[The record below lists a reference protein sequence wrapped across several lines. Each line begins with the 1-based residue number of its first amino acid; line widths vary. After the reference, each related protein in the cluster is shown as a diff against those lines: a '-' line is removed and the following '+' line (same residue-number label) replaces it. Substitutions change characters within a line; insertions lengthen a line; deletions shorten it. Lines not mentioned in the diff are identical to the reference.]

1 MTKRVFLF
9 VLCATL
15 AASGET
21 RQERGKKVIDEAL
34 AALGGERFLA
44 MRDRV
49 EAGRAYSFYR
59 DKLAGLARAKIY
71 TRYLT
76 RPEPPQRE
84 FFGVRERQNF
94 GKKEEYGV
102 LFAEGKGYDLTF
114 RGARP
119 ISEDVVARFTETTRR
134 NAFYILRMRLGE
146 PGLMFESQG
155 SEVYENQPVE
165 IVDITDADNLTTTVY
180 FHQTTKLPI
189 RQVFQRRDSKTKE
202 RFEEV
207 TLFSKYRDVGGGVMW
222 PFAIQRFRDGEKIYE
237 IYSESVVINQ
247 DLADNMFMLSG
258 DMKILKPAR

>member
-1 MTKRVFLF
+1 MTRRTLLLVF
-9 VLCATL
+9 CAAL
-15 AASGET
+15 VSGGET

-49 EAGRAYSFYR
+49 ESGRAYSFYR

-84 FFGVRERQNF
+84 FFGIRERQNF
-94 GKKEEYGV
+94 DKKEEYGV
-102 LFAEGKGYDLTF
+102 LFAEGKGYEITF

-119 ISEDVVARFTETTRR
+119 ISEDRVARFTETTRR
-134 NAFYILRMRLGE
+134 NVFYILRMRLGE

-165 IVDITDADNLTTTVY
+165 IVDITDGDNLTTTVY
-180 FHQTTKLPI
+180 FHQTTKLPV

-207 TLFSKYRDVGGGVMW
+207 TLFSKYREVGSGVLW
-222 PFAIQRFRDGEKIYE
+222 PFAIQRLRDGEKVYE
-237 IYSESVVINQ
+237 IYSESVLINQ
-247 DLADNMFMLSG
+247 DLADNLFMVSG
-258 DMKILKPAR
+258 DTKILKPAN

>member
-1 MTKRVFLF
+1 MIERVILF
-9 VLCATL
+9 VLCTTL
-15 AASGET
+15 MLSGQS
-21 RQERGKKVIDEAL
+21 RQERGKKVIDEAV
-34 AALGGERFLA
+34 AALGGDRFLN
-44 MRDRV
+44 MRDRI
-49 EAGRAYSFYR
+49 ESGRAYSFYR
-59 DKLAGLARAKIY
+59 DKLAGLARATIY

-76 RPEPPQRE
+76 RPEPPQRD

-102 LFAEGKGYDLTF
+102 LFTDGKGYDITF

-119 ISEDVVARFTETTRR
+119 MAEDIVSRYTETTRR
-134 NAFYILRMRLGE
+134 NVLYILRMRLGE
-146 PGLMFESQG
+146 PGLTFESQG

-165 IVDITDADNLTTTVY
+165 IVDIVDADNLVTTVY
-180 FHQTTKLPI
+180 FHQSTKLPV
-189 RQVFQRRDSKTKE
+189 RQIFNRRDSKTKE

-207 TLFSKYRDVGGGVMW
+207 TLFSKYRDVGGGVQW

-247 DLADNMFMLSG
+247 NLADNMFTLSG

>member
-1 MTKRVFLF
+1 MIHRIVLL
-9 VLCATL
+9 VLCAAL
-15 AASGET
+15 ALFGET
-21 RQERGKKVIDEAL
+21 RLERGKKVVDEAL
-34 AALGGERFLA
+34 AALGGEHFLA

-59 DKLAGLARAKIY
+59 EKLSGLARAKIY

-76 RPEPPQRE
+76 RPEPPQRG

-102 LFAEGKGYDLTF
+102 LFVDGKGYDVTF

-119 ISEDVVARFTETTRR
+119 IAGDVLVRYAESTRR
-134 NAFYILRMRLGE
+134 NVLYILRMRLGE
-146 PGLMFESQG
+146 PGLTFESQG
-155 SEVYENQPVE
+155 SEVHDNQPVE
-165 IVDITDADNLTTTVY
+165 VVDITDGDNLTTKVY
-180 FHQTTKLPI
+180 FHQSTKLPV
-189 RQVFQRRDSKTKE
+189 RQVFYRRDSQTRE

-207 TLFSKYRDVGGGVMW
+207 TLLSKYRDVGGGVQW

-237 IYSESVVINQ
+237 IYSDSVTINQ
-247 DLADNMFMLSG
+247 DLTDNLFTLPG